1 MKHHRRHYKHSRRRF
16 EREMSHGRKAMRTLH
31 SQARRAFGNRGDGG
45 PYRSRSGMILGVCK
59 GIAKHYDFSL
69 FWMRFLTVA
78 AALISGFWP
87 ILFLYLLAA
96 LLMKREPVLPLE
108 NESEQEFYTSY
119 TASRAGAI
127 GRLKRTYETLERR
140 LRRLEDSVTA
150 REYDWQRRFNE
161 GN

>member
-1 MKHHRRHYKHSRRRF
+1 MRAHRRYQRHTRRQF
-16 EREMSHGRKAMRTLH
+16 KKEMSHGRKAMRTLH
-31 SQARRAFGNRGDGG
+31 SHARRTFGNRGGGG
-45 PYRSRSGMILGVCK
+45 PYRSRSGMFLGVCK
-59 GIAKHYDFSL
+59 GIATHYDFSL
-69 FWMRFLTVA
+69 FWVRFLTILA
-78 AALISGFWP
+78 AMVSGFWP
-87 ILFLYLLAA
+87 VLLLYILAA

-127 GRLKRTYETLERR
+127 GRLKRTYESLERR